1 MADFRLISV
10 IQSEDSIQATCN
22 NLICCETDLNVFGN
36 TRNMR
41 FKTRFAAML
50 QNKLDAF
57 VARFT
62 VTYTPCVLSSRSL
75 ITVSSV
81 FSFISPSKRQGM
93 NKTRPVSYH
102 HRSNNTLKLREMKK
116 YVNRPFAI
124 RGHVTSFL

>member
-1 MADFRLISV
+1 M
-10 IQSEDSIQATCN
+10 
-22 NLICCETDLNVFGN
+22 FGN

-62 VTYTPCVLSSRSL
+62 VAYITCVLSSRSQ
-75 ITVSSV
+75 ITMSSV

-93 NKTRPVSYH
+93 NKTRPVTYQH
-102 HRSNNTLKLREMKK
+102 WSNNSLKLREMKK
-116 YVNRPFAI
+116 YVN
-124 RGHVTSFL
+124 